1 METPNNIEETLW
13 NYIDGSVNESEQEFV
28 EELLR
33 TNSEWRQKYAELME
47 MHQVMQDD
55 IDLEQ
60 PSMRFTQNVMEEIS
74 RLYIAPA
81 TRNYI
86 NKNVIRGIGL
96 FFITTIVGLVGYIFG
111 QIDWAQPESDVLNNV
126 QQKTLNW
133 GNVFNSTYVNVFIM
147 VNIVLGLMLLD
158 MYLRRRR
165 ETAMKKFSN

>member
-1 METPNNIEETLW
+1 
-13 NYIDGSVNESEQEFV
+13 
-28 EELLR
+28 
-33 TNSEWRQKYAELME
+33 
-47 MHQVMQDD
+47 
-55 IDLEQ
+55 
-60 PSMRFTQNVMEEIS
+60 
-74 RLYIAPA
+74 
-81 TRNYI
+81 
-86 NKNVIRGIGL
+86 VIRGIGL

>member
-1 METPNNIEETLW
+1 
-13 NYIDGSVNESEQEFV
+13 
-28 EELLR
+28 
-33 TNSEWRQKYAELME
+33 
-47 MHQVMQDD
+47 
-55 IDLEQ
+55 
-60 PSMRFTQNVMEEIS
+60 
-74 RLYIAPA
+74 
-81 TRNYI
+81 
-86 NKNVIRGIGL
+86 VIRGIGL

-111 QIDWAQPESDVLNNV
+111 HIDWAQPESDVLNNV

>member
-1 METPNNIEETLW
+1 METPDNIEETLW

-33 TNSEWRQKYAELME
+33 TNSAWRQKYAELME

-60 PSMRFTQNVMEEIS
+60 PSLRFTQNVMEEIS

-111 QIDWAQPESDVLNNV
+111 QIDWSQPESDMLNNV
-126 QQKTLNW
+126 QQKSLSW
-133 GNVFNSTYVNVFIM
+133 GNLFNSTYVNVFIM

-165 ETAMKKFSN
+165 EAAMKNH

>member
-1 METPNNIEETLW
+1 METPDNIEETLW

-33 TNSEWRQKYAELME
+33 TNSAWRQKYAELME

-60 PSMRFTQNVMEEIS
+60 PSLRFTQNVMEEIS

-111 QIDWAQPESDVLNNV
+111 QIDWSQPESDMLNNV
-126 QQKTLNW
+126 QQKSLSW
-133 GNVFNSTYVNVFIM
+133 GNLFNSTYVNVFIM

-165 ETAMKKFSN
+165 ETAMKNH